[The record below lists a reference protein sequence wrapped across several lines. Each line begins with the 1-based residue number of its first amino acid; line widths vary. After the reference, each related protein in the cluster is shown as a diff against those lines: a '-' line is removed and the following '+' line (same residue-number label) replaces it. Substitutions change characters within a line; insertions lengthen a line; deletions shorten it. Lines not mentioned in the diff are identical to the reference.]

1 MKIKITM
8 MYEADPEVLKQLER
22 MGITD
27 RKKIQKLLEASIRL
41 RYSGEDIKMD
51 QLKVECIDDDLSD
64 LADYTLLDIPQ

>member
-22 MGITD
+22 MGVTD
-27 RKKIQKLLEASIRL
+27 KKKIQKLLEASIRL
-41 RYSGEDIKMD
+41 RYSGEAIKMD

-64 LADYTLLDIPQ
+64 LADYTFLDIPQ

>member
-22 MGITD
+22 MGVTD
-27 RKKIQKLLEASIRL
+27 KKKIQKLLEASIRL
-41 RYSGEDIKMD
+41 RYSEEDIKMD

-64 LADYTLLDIPQ
+64 LADYTFFDILQ

>member
-22 MGITD
+22 MGVTD
-27 RKKIQKLLEASIRL
+27 KKKIQKLLEASIRL
-41 RYSGEDIKMD
+41 RYSEEDIKMD

-64 LADYTLLDIPQ
+64 LADYTFLDIPQ

>member
-1 MKIKITM
+1 MKIRITM

-22 MGITD
+22 MGVTD

-41 RYSGEDIKMD
+41 RYSGEGIKMD

-64 LADYTLLDIPQ
+64 LADYTFLDIPQ

>member
-22 MGITD
+22 MGVTEK
-27 RKKIQKLLEASIRL
+27 KKIEKLLETSIRL

-51 QLKVECIDDDLSD
+51 QLKVECVDDDLSD
-64 LADYTLLDIPQ
+64 LADYTFLDIPQ